1 MERYVSVEKLKDALY
16 EKEWQIIPPLKEV
29 EEIIDVVASDHA
41 EWAHLKGDRDI
52 WICTACDND
61 IITDG
66 ETPDYKFCPYCGIP
80 IKVRSDD
87 KQ

>member
-1 MERYVSVEKLKDALY
+1 MKRYISVEKLKEALQ
-16 EKEWQIIPPLKEV
+16 EKKWQFIFPLIEIDEV
-29 EEIIDVVASDHA
+29 IDTVASESA
-41 EWAHLKGDRDI
+41 EWAHMKNIHDI

-80 IKVRSDD
+80 MEVRDED